1 MRKDNRLPSQ
11 TKGVYRVKNWPEYNA
26 GLIQWGDVSIWM
38 DEKMFASA
46 PETSSQRGR
55 PQAYGD
61 GVIQMLLAL
70 KSVYRLPLRALQ
82 GFAMSLRR
90 LALPALPVP
99 NYSTLSRRAKAL
111 WVSLPVLRNFGEAVH
126 LLVGSTGLKLCGGQV
141 ISDTSIGGLRCRFV
155 LEGIG

>member
-11 TKGVYRVKNWPEYNA
+11 PKGVYRVKNWPEYNA
-26 GLIQWGDVSIWM
+26 GLIQRGNVSIWM
-38 DEKMFASA
+38 DEAMLAAA

-55 PQAYGD
+55 PQAYCD

-90 LALPALPVP
+90 PALPALPVP
-99 NYSTLSRRAKAL
+99 NYGTLSRRAKAL
-111 WVSLPVLRNFGEAVH
+111 RVSLPVLRNAGEAVH
-126 LLVGSTGLKLCGGQV
+126 LLVDSTGLKLFG
-141 ISDTSIGGLRCRFV
+141 
-155 LEGIG
+155 